1 MTTAIGIISL
11 DNYDDV
17 IDKMD
22 DKHISYLNTLVT
34 TLVSDWAS
42 EYHVFYKRINSE
54 RYFFVADTA
63 DVLRMQE
70 KNFDLLQH
78 IKNSE
83 VHNELVLTISMGIA
97 YGEASAEKIG
107 EIAQSNLD
115 MALAR
120 GGDQVVVKHTDPQA
134 KPQFFGGNT
143 DGTIKRTRTRSR
155 AMSMSLN
162 RIFKDNQKIFIMGHR
177 YPDMDAI
184 GAAFGVAT
192 LGKFISKECYIILN
206 REEVTA
212 DITRGLA
219 EIDNYPEV
227 KNLVISS
234 KEALKLLDK
243 QSVLVMVDYHKPS
256 MSISEEVYE
265 AVEKIVIIDHHR
277 RGDEFPINP
286 LLTYIEASASSASEL
301 VAELIQY
308 QANKNHQL
316 SKITATLLLAGIYV
330 DTKSFAVRTTGRTFD
345 VASYLKNHGADLSI
359 VHDLLSSDLEAYLQ
373 ISELVSRSEY
383 VTPEIVVS
391 VGPEDK
397 EYDNVTIAKAAD
409 TLLSMNDIQ
418 AAFVI
423 TKRLDQRIGISA
435 RSSGKVNVQ
444 RLMENFGGGGHFTN
458 AATQIE
464 GQTLEKVRE
473 MLFNELRILAEKE
486 QST

>member
-1 MTTAIGIISL
+1 
-11 DNYDDV
+11 
-17 IDKMD
+17 
-22 DKHISYLNTLVT
+22 
-34 TLVSDWAS
+34 
-42 EYHVFYKRINSE
+42 
-54 RYFFVADTA
+54 
-63 DVLRMQE
+63 
-70 KNFDLLQH
+70 
-78 IKNSE
+78 
-83 VHNELVLTISMGIA
+83 
-97 YGEASAEKIG
+97 
-107 EIAQSNLD
+107 
-115 MALAR
+115 
-120 GGDQVVVKHTDPQA
+120 
-134 KPQFFGGNT
+134 
-143 DGTIKRTRTRSR
+143 
-155 AMSMSLN
+155 
-162 RIFKDNQKIFIMGHR
+162 
-177 YPDMDAI
+177 
-184 GAAFGVAT
+184 
-192 LGKFISKECYIILN
+192 
-206 REEVTA
+206 
-212 DITRGLA
+212 
-219 EIDNYPEV
+219 
-227 KNLVISS
+227 
-234 KEALKLLDK
+234 
-243 QSVLVMVDYHKPS
+243 

-359 VHDLLSSDLEAYLQ
+359 VHDLLSSDLE

-473 MLFNELRILAEKE
+473 MLFNELRILEEKE

>member
-1 MTTAIGIISL
+1 
-11 DNYDDV
+11 
-17 IDKMD
+17 
-22 DKHISYLNTLVT
+22 
-34 TLVSDWAS
+34 
-42 EYHVFYKRINSE
+42 
-54 RYFFVADTA
+54 
-63 DVLRMQE
+63 
-70 KNFDLLQH
+70 
-78 IKNSE
+78 
-83 VHNELVLTISMGIA
+83 
-97 YGEASAEKIG
+97 
-107 EIAQSNLD
+107 
-115 MALAR
+115 
-120 GGDQVVVKHTDPQA
+120 
-134 KPQFFGGNT
+134 
-143 DGTIKRTRTRSR
+143 
-155 AMSMSLN
+155 MSLN

-444 RLMENFGGGGHFTN
+444 RLRENVGGGGHFTN

-473 MLFNELRILAEKE
+473 MLFNELRILEEKE